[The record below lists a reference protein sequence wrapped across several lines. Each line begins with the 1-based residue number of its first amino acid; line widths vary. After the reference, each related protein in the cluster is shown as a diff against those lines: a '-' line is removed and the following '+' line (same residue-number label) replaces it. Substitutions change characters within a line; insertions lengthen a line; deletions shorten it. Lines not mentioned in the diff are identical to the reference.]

1 MIQKIYMLFLS
12 ALLFLAAGCDD
23 DNASSLMLD
32 SDVWITSFRIGEQ
45 TGEIDHVT
53 KTVKV
58 HVPVGTDITN
68 LTPVF
73 TLSEGATANLQ
84 SGTPV
89 DFTLPVVIRVTNG
102 NVFLDYTLTVECD
115 EARITEFKAGAY
127 LGTIDEAGK
136 TITVYVPLSTDVT
149 AMLVSVRT
157 TEGATVD
164 PESGNIIDFTS
175 PVEFTVTNRTASA
188 VYTATVIPTEVK
200 FTGFIGTAA
209 SADQL
214 ESDDEKAAWAWMKSS
229 IAASEYISF
238 DAVKNGTV
246 NLSRYTA
253 IWWHGDF
260 HPHDNLPSVADEV
273 SASMR
278 SYFEDGGNLL
288 LTRFATKFAGK
299 WGIALDGREP
309 NNCWGDPASGSWPT
323 DAPWGV
329 SFKGHEDHPLFRGL
343 VLKDGRSDVAYLFD
357 KGYYTTNSTAQWIT
371 QIKESWADAYSTM
384 ADWREKTGGIDL
396 AASDGDVDAEE
407 DKKAVVIA
415 EFPSRN
421 GSGKAICIGS
431 GSYDWYGENETSDNL
446 YRPNTE
452 KLTRNAID
460 YLCE

>member
-12 ALLFLAAGCDD
+12 ALLLLAAGCDD
-23 DNASSLMLD
+23 DNTSSLILD
-32 SDVWITSFRIGEQ
+32 NDVWITSFRIGEQ
-45 TGEIDHVT
+45 AGEIDQVA

-68 LTPVF
+68 LTPEF
-73 TLSEGATANLQ
+73 TLSEGAAANLK

-89 DFTLPVVIRVTNG
+89 DFTLPVVVRVTNG

-127 LGTIDEAGK
+127 LGSIDEAGK
-136 TITVYVPLSTDVT
+136 KIAIYVPLATDVT
-149 AMLVSVRT
+149 AMLVSVQAS
-157 TEGATVD
+157 EGATIE
-164 PESGNIIDFTS
+164 PESGDIIDFTS
-175 PVEFTVTNRTASA
+175 PVVFTVTNRTATA
-188 VYTATVIPTEVK
+188 AYTVTVVPTNVK

-214 ESDDEKAAWAWMKSS
+214 ESDDEKAAWTWMKST

-238 DAVKNGTV
+238 EAVKNGSV
-246 NLSRYTA
+246 DLSRYTA

-260 HPHDNLPSVADEV
+260 HPHDNLPSIADDV
-273 SASMR
+273 SAAMR
-278 SYFEDGGNLL
+278 SYFEGGGSLL
-288 LTRFATKFAGK
+288 LTRFATKYAGK

-309 NNCWGDPASGSWPT
+309 NNCWGNSVSEAFVT

-343 VLKDGRSDVAYLFD
+343 ALKDGRSDVAYLFD
-357 KGYYTTNSTAQWIT
+357 KGYYTTNSTAQWVT
-371 QIKESWADAYSTM
+371 QIKEGWADAYSTM
-384 ADWREKTGGIDL
+384 VDWREKTGGIDL
-396 AASDGDVDAEE
+396 AASDGDVDADE
-407 DKKAVVIA
+407 DRKAVVIA
-415 EFPSRN
+415 EFPSRD
-421 GSGKAICIGS
+421 GSGKVICIGS
-431 GSYDWYGENETSDNL
+431 GSYDWYGENGTSDNL